1 MVHVPIAHHS
11 VPRFKDT
18 IGMEAERAREELKGH
33 VWPEGKGG
41 LKIEVPRKER
51 EEFANGKE
59 GGVITHVAETA
70 TEALH
75 GKMKDAKQK
84 WKDTAAKLAQEGARI
99 EEEMQLAAEAERK
112 RGKRRE

>member
-84 WKDTAAKLAQEGARI
+84 WKDTAAKLAKEGARI
-99 EEEMQLAAEAERK
+99 EDEMQLAVEAERK